1 MEDFIQD
8 MLDKGLI
15 STVKIPVFLAATT
28 PIAYDKADWLIFT
41 HDSRN

>member
-1 MEDFIQD
+1 MDDFIQY

-15 STVKIPVFLAATT
+15 STVKIPVLLVASV
-28 PIAYDKADWLIFT
+28 PITSNKLDWLIFV